1 MGKTPSDKELVGRL
15 REKSPEVLEAEIDV
29 DEVIGRLL
37 KSGPKEEK
45 KGSLAVKLKPR
56 KKLKRAIR

>member
-1 MGKTPSDKELVGRL
+1 
-15 REKSPEVLEAEIDV
+15 VLEAKIDI

-37 KSGPKEEK
+37 KSRPKEEK